1 MTERK
6 RSHFSCNSFRFR
18 AVQKIKKWGK
28 CRHKSLIIITPLLDR
43 LQKRESY
50 RANKRFYPVLTNLG
64 DPGNIFYPTW
74 GTYIHNKQFSKCQ
87 NVKILYIE
95 LLKEKLYLHSHAFEM
110 TIIQSRPVINQQFHL
125 DFRSTEKSLLLI
137 TNLDRVLISLVNLI
151 WKFPISF
158 QIFKFSRMNLQ
169 SSGWFQFSLSQR
181 NYCH

>member
-1 MTERK
+1 MKLCSSFVHWGHCVCLAREGKFSQKFKYYSKIFCAWFANIIMTERK

-87 NVKILYIE
+87 NIVYWT
-95 LLKEKLYLHSHAFEM
+95 FERK
-110 TIIQSRPVINQQFHL
+110 T
-125 DFRSTEKSLLLI
+125 
-137 TNLDRVLISLVNLI
+137 VLT
-151 WKFPISF
+151 FPCFWDDHYS
-158 QIFKFSRMNLQ
+158 K
-169 SSGWFQFSLSQR
+169 
-181 NYCH
+181 